1 VNAMALDPDGNT
13 LATAGNDGTVILW
26 DLTYPGRPRRLGQPL
41 AHESSVHSV
50 AFSPNGNTLGTGSSD
65 ATVLLWDLT
74 GLNQLRG
81 HAPER
86 ACSIAGRGLNDDEDE
101 WARYI
106 PGLAYR
112 NTCPA

>member
-1 VNAMALDPDGNT
+1 
-13 LATAGNDGTVILW
+13 
-26 DLTYPGRPRRLGQPL
+26 
-41 AHESSVHSV
+41 V
-50 AFSPNGNTLGTGSSD
+50 AFSPDGNILSTGSSD

-74 GLNQLRG
+74 GLNQLRSL
-81 HAPER
+81 ASER

-101 WARYI
+101 WDRYI